1 MKSLLQAALVITIL
15 SAIGFLLGPYHTDIY
30 RKLLLWIALA
40 LSYNFLFG
48 VAGQVAFSHFTF
60 YGVGAYAI
68 VILVTQAGL
77 PLPLAATAGIVLC
90 VLLALAVAIPATRL
104 DGFYLALATL
114 ALAQLFIVFLN
125 EGGELTGGSGGLT
138 SYRLPDVGGI
148 TLSGPRYT
156 VVIVLLVTFTWI
168 LLARIDQSWFGRA
181 CRAVR
186 DNPQAA
192 AAMGIDVARTR
203 VIAYALTS
211 ALAGLAGMVYA
222 FVDNTVSPPIFGLEN
237 AFLLLFMVIIGG
249 SGSQIGSVIGATVLY
264 LLPFVLS
271 PLIGHHHAL
280 VFGVVMLLVILAQPR
295 GLTGLWAARPWRSR

>member
-168 LLARIDQSWFGRA
+168 LLARIDQ
-181 CRAVR
+181 
-186 DNPQAA
+186 
-192 AAMGIDVARTR
+192 
-203 VIAYALTS
+203 
-211 ALAGLAGMVYA
+211 
-222 FVDNTVSPPIFGLEN
+222 
-237 AFLLLFMVIIGG
+237 
-249 SGSQIGSVIGATVLY
+249 
-264 LLPFVLS
+264 
-271 PLIGHHHAL
+271 
-280 VFGVVMLLVILAQPR
+280 
-295 GLTGLWAARPWRSR
+295 